1 MKEEYK
7 GYIIKYSTFLNSCT
21 FTTKENDEAR
31 IQNARLIH
39 NAKTIEEAKEIID
52 NLEKEFNR

>member
-1 MKEEYK
+1 M
-7 GYIIKYSTFLNSCT
+7 
-21 FTTKENDEAR
+21 
-31 IQNARLIH
+31 QNARLIH

>member
-7 GYIIKYSTFLNSCT
+7 GYVIKFSTFLNSCT

-31 IQNARLIH
+31 MQNARLIH
-39 NAKTIEEAKEIID
+39 NAKK
-52 NLEKEFNR
+52 LKK